1 MPIEVPDSSTEAD
14 AVGDVANK
22 SLGTDMPMSMADE
35 AAAAAA
41 DSLLLWIDCDRDG
54 MGMGIDA
61 LVFEIWVE
69 EEFDDVDVEEEEVL
83 LLLLLLLLDSVSC
96 VIDIICSPMLLNW
109 FVGISLFKFWDWIED
124 EMTDDDELLL
134 IRPAFKLTKKF

>member
-41 DSLLLWIDCDRDG
+41 DDDDSLLLWIDCDRDG

-69 EEFDDVDVEEEEVL
+69 EEFDDVDVEEV
-83 LLLLLLLLDSVSC
+83 LLLLLLDSVSC

-124 EMTDDDELLL
+124 EMADDELLL
-134 IRPAFKLTKKF
+134 LRPAFKLTKNK